1 MTKDEPD
8 DSTEPDSTEPDSN
21 EVPESSDDPDSADSA
36 DSADSGDVEPE
47 SGSGDTTPT
56 RRVRRARSR
65 QAAAAAAAAGAASA
79 EAGSESDADGP
90 DPQDQEDAE
99 PSEQRRA
106 QIVLGVAAAVI
117 IGLLAWMLFLRD
129 SDEPVAAPVTTTTT
143 TTETT
148 APPTSEALRPALI
161 TQVATAKPG
170 VTSVGVL
177 NAAPPE
183 WETAEP
189 VTIWDVPELPSS
201 QVQYPPRDALPRI
214 DYPIQ
219 GRTATETGWDF
230 ASPTPFGGPL
240 NFVVT
245 ETRGNWAKVMLPVRP
260 NQTEGW
266 INTDSVDLSEHD
278 YKVELKLSDN
288 QLTVY
293 KGSEVIA
300 DTSVV
305 IGKDSSRTPT
315 GRFYITDKENR
326 DPSSFYGPHVLPLNG
341 YSEQMDIF
349 DDGVPVIA
357 MHGTSRPDLIGQD
370 VSNGC
375 VRLPNEVITQLNAD
389 LPLGTPVEIFA

>member
-1 MTKDEPD
+1 MSKDEPND
-8 DSTEPDSTEPDSN
+8 AT
-21 EVPESSDDPDSADSA
+21 DPDSSHSQDSGSSQDSGEFPDSDEAADSA
-36 DSADSGDVEPE
+36 AAQPEPGSENSGVPK
-47 SGSGDTTPT
+47 
-56 RRVRRARSR
+56 RVRRARSR
-65 QAAAAAAAAGAASA
+65 QAAAAAAAA
-79 EAGSESDADGP
+79 AGSEADADES
-90 DPQDQEDAE
+90 DPQEPEDAE
-99 PSEQRRA
+99 PSEQSRGLA
-106 QIVLGVAAAVI
+106 VLGVTAAVI
-117 IGLLAWMLFLRD
+117 LGLLAWMLFLRD
-129 SDEPVAAPVTTTTT
+129 SEEPVAAPVTTTTT

-148 APPTSEALRPALI
+148 TPPTSEALRPAP
-161 TQVATAKPG
+161 TAQVATAKPEA
-170 VTSVGVL
+170 TSVAVL
-177 NAAPPE
+177 HTAPPE
-183 WETAEP
+183 WETAQP

-201 QVQYPPRDALPRI
+201 QVQYPPRDALPRV

-230 ASPTPFGGPL
+230 SNPTPFGGPL

-266 INTDSVDLSEHD
+266 INTDTVDLSEHD
-278 YKVELKLSDN
+278 YKVELRLSDN

-300 DTSVV
+300 DTTVV
-305 IGKDSSRTPT
+305 VGKDSSRTPT

-326 DPSSFYGPHVLPLNG
+326 DPSGFYGPHVLPLNG

-357 MHGTSRPDLIGQD
+357 MHGTSRPDLLGQD

-389 LPLGTPVEIFA
+389 LPLGTPVEIIA